1 MAIDEEMT
9 GISLPGSG
17 RPNKT
22 ETPADRYLELKE
34 VPERYSI
41 IQLGVSLF
49 HWIPEDED
57 EDGEVRNNDQED
69 EDRKQWRVRRY
80 NFYMFPDRDSERDVT
95 LSPGA
100 VAFLNQYNMS
110 FNKWIKEGIPFC
122 TTEEANKILQKYVE
136 KQIKEDEKA
145 EETPT
150 QPTVEAAS
158 RRVELRRHEDI
169 EFFSRCMASLREW
182 LDGPTPPQ
190 NPAVEGVCF
199 LLPSCNSF
207 MRRAFYEA
215 IQQEY
220 PSLVL
225 ENAGPDHPN
234 QIRVW
239 RLDEDERKRREER
252 LRREAWENVVVNK
265 IGIWRVFMA
274 LSYACRGIAADR
286 RSAAYAPSIDNIDWN
301 LPPNSFMTPME
312 SRKVPIV
319 VHNGFMD
326 IAFLMSHF
334 VQNKLPP
341 SLRECKELIGAHF
354 PIVYDT
360 KLVATECSPIQ
371 HNENTTLGSM
381 YDRIAY
387 LEGLINRIELVVT
400 SVDAPPDQEHEAA
413 YDAHMTGVCK

>member
-1 MAIDEEMT
+1 MMIDGTQDDNRSRENLNRLEVCVCLSIIHLFLCLFFIFQQSNDLLAHLPSATFVAIDEEMT

-17 RPNKT
+17 RTNKT
-22 ETPADRYLELKE
+22 ETPADRYQELKE

-169 EFFSRCMASLREW
+169 EFFSRCMASLRE
-182 LDGPTPPQ
+182 
-190 NPAVEGVCF
+190 
-199 LLPSCNSF
+199 
-207 MRRAFYEA
+207 
-215 IQQEY
+215 
-220 PSLVL
+220 
-225 ENAGPDHPN
+225 
-234 QIRVW
+234 
-239 RLDEDERKRREER
+239 
-252 LRREAWENVVVNK
+252 
-265 IGIWRVFMA
+265 
-274 LSYACRGIAADR
+274 
-286 RSAAYAPSIDNIDWN
+286 
-301 LPPNSFMTPME
+301 
-312 SRKVPIV
+312 
-319 VHNGFMD
+319 
-326 IAFLMSHF
+326 
-334 VQNKLPP
+334 
-341 SLRECKELIGAHF
+341 
-354 PIVYDT
+354 
-360 KLVATECSPIQ
+360 
-371 HNENTTLGSM
+371 
-381 YDRIAY
+381 
-387 LEGLINRIELVVT
+387 
-400 SVDAPPDQEHEAA
+400 
-413 YDAHMTGVCK
+413 